1 MSKKIL
7 LPAAAL
13 IGFTLACGSG
23 EPPPPSELEDT
34 KDLCEAI
41 LESDEGDAATDA
53 AINGLT
59 LGTPWGQDM
68 QGKLTAG
75 DEMAPEA
82 MDALV
87 AKIKETK
94 ASDESLDCTL
104 IEGLWGAMDELEQEL
119 EAAPPTE

>member
-1 MSKKIL
+1 MGL
-7 LPAAAL
+7 
-13 IGFTLACGSG
+13 TLACGGG
-23 EPPPPSELEDT
+23 EPAAPSELEDT

-59 LGTPWGQDM
+59 LGTDWGKGM
-68 QGKLTAG
+68 QASLTAG

-94 ASDESLDCTL
+94 ASDGSLDCTL
-104 IEGLWGAMDELEQEL
+104 IEGLWGAMDELEGEL
-119 EAAPPTE
+119 APE